1 VKQGGPSS
9 VAPGGQAGGLIG
21 GGELGEVPY
30 LRPHPGPVAL
40 FNRRAARFA
49 ALAPDHATADYLLLL
64 SKLAAAQRVAAERL
78 KLPTLAPASPGALP
92 LDPSQPPP
100 PAWREALAL
109 LLGELAG
116 VELPP
121 PARAALERLGRL
133 APPDLDG
140 VAARLRALAPAPLD
154 VPVALFIGAALQV
167 VFTGLA
173 AGLPAATV
181 ARVEDD
187 CPVCGAPPAC
197 GQVLG
202 DDKLRYLVCGLCAT
216 SWHRTRAQCVL
227 CRSSETLSSLSVE
240 GDAGPARAECC
251 GGCQAYLKLL
261 YVERGPALEP
271 LCDDVATLALDLLVG
286 ERGYSRLGQNPYLVV
301 AEGTAEA

>member
-1 VKQGGPSS
+1 VP
-9 VAPGGQAGGLIG
+9 AGGLIG

-30 LRPHPGPVAL
+30 LRPHPGAAAV
-40 FNRRAARFA
+40 FTRRAARFA
-49 ALAPDHATADYLLLL
+49 ALAPDHATGDYLLLL
-64 SKLAAAQRVAAERL
+64 SKLAAAQRVVAERL
-78 KLPTLAPASPGALP
+78 KLAPLAPAPPGARP

-100 PAWREALAL
+100 PAWREALSL

-116 VELPP
+116 VEVPP

-133 APPDLDG
+133 SVVDLDG
-140 VAARLRALAPAPLD
+140 LAERLRAGAPAPLD
-154 VPVALFIGAALQV
+154 LPVALFVGAALQV

-173 AGLPAATV
+173 AGLPAAAV

-187 CPVCGAPPAC
+187 CPVCGTPPAC

-216 SWHRTRAQCVL
+216 AWHRTRAQCAV
-227 CRSSETLSSLSVE
+227 CRSSETLSSLAVE
-240 GDAGPARAECC
+240 GDTGPARAECC

-286 ERGYSRLGQNPYLVV
+286 ERGFERLGQNPYLVV
-301 AEGTAEA
+301 GEGAAQA

>member
-1 VKQGGPSS
+1 MSGGT
-9 VAPGGQAGGLIG
+9 AGGLIG

-30 LRPHPGPVAL
+30 LRPHPGATAL
-40 FNRRAARFA
+40 FTRRAARFA
-49 ALAPDHATADYLLLL
+49 ALAPDHATGDYLLLL
-64 SKLAAAQRVAAERL
+64 SKLAAAQRAVAERL
-78 KLPTLAPASPGALP
+78 RLTPLQPAPPGALP

-109 LLGELAG
+109 LLTELAG

-133 APPDLDG
+133 TGADLDG
-140 VAARLRALAPAPLD
+140 VAARVRAGALAPLD
-154 VPVALFIGAALQV
+154 VPVALFVGAALQV

-173 AGLPAATV
+173 AGLPAAAV

-187 CPVCGAPPAC
+187 CPVCGTPPAC

-216 SWHRTRAQCVL
+216 AWHRTRAICVV
-227 CRSSETLSSLSVE
+227 CRSSQALSSLSVE
-240 GDAGPARAECC
+240 GDSGPARAECC
-251 GGCQAYLKLL
+251 GGCQAYVKLL

-286 ERGYSRLGQNPYLVV
+286 ERGFQRLGQNPYLVV
-301 AEGTAEA
+301 GEAAAEA